1 MVDDTSQ
8 KPALKALID
17 EMNKKIKEHAQM
29 KKEKLAEL
37 RKHKSDL
44 LIQKI
49 EEW

>member
-29 KKEKLAEL
+29 KKDATGKCYVNNT
-37 RKHKSDL
+37 
-44 LIQKI
+44 
-49 EEW
+49 